1 MSIRNFR
8 ERSPILIGII
18 SILGI
23 AAAVTFAF
31 SMDKIPALQQVYN
44 VRAEFADAAGLN
56 VENQVRVAGI
66 KVGTVEAVE
75 LDGDHV
81 DVTMEIDNGVEIPDD
96 ATAAIK
102 LATLLG
108 TKFVDVDG
116 TGGGPY
122 LQAGDT
128 IPLERTSIP
137 YEIYQAANQGTG
149 VLEEING
156 RLLNEM
162 LSELATVTRAARG
175 EIGEALAGLNELGQG
190 LNAKDDELEEL
201 LAGANDL
208 TDLLSDEGDELVRLI
223 DASNDVL
230 ASLAQQRE
238 EVQSLL
244 EATKQMAA
252 EVTSLLRHNR
262 GRLDSI
268 LNKLHDALGVLERNI
283 EHIDMAF
290 EYMGSS
296 SRYFA
301 NVFRQGPWGDL
312 YTCVLIVSATCE
324 QDE

>member
-8 ERSPILIGII
+8 ERSPIAIGIL

-23 AAAVTFAF
+23 AGAVTFAF
-31 SMDKIPALQQVYN
+31 SMDKIPALQQVYE
-44 VRAEFADAAGLN
+44 VKAEFSDAAGLN
-56 VENQVRVAGI
+56 PENQVRVAGI

-81 DVTMEIDNGVEIPDD
+81 DVTMEIDNGVEVPAD
-96 ATAAIK
+96 ATAEIK

-108 TKFVDVDG
+108 TKFVHIDG

-122 LQAGDT
+122 LEPGDV

-149 VLEEING
+149 VLAELDG

-162 LSELATVTRAARG
+162 LSELAKVTRAARE
-175 EIGEALAGLNELGQG
+175 EIGIALSGLNELGQG
-190 LNAKDDELEEL
+190 LNARDEELKQL
-201 LAGANDL
+201 LAGAEDL
-208 TDLLSDEGDELVRLI
+208 TDLLSDEGGEVVRLI

-238 EVQSLL
+238 ELQSLL

-252 EVTSLLRHNR
+252 EVTDLLRHNR
-262 GRLDSI
+262 GKLDSI
-268 LNKLHDALGVLERNI
+268 LVKLDRALKVLDRNVQ
-283 EHIDMAF
+283 HLDVALS
-290 EYMGSS
+290 YMGSS

-312 YTCVLIVSATCE
+312 YTCVLIVTLMCE